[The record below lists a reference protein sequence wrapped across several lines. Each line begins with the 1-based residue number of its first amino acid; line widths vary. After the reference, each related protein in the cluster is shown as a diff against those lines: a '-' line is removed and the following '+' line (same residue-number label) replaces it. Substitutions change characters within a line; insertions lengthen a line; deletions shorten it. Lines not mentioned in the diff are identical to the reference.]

1 MTNCRPPRGTL
12 RARREP
18 FTRELRDRLPLLLHR
33 KTNLDIEAPV
43 FYGAGRGPF
52 YVPDREGNDEYVDAR
67 ESECE
72 FE

>member
-43 FYGAGRGPF
+43 FYGAGRGPC